1 MLTRKAPLQRREATQ
16 STYTATPRPPARRVG
31 LLAAVLDMPEAE
43 PVRERVPLADEK
55 RHMDRVAA
63 LGCLLCKSPAQ
74 LHHVREGQ
82 GMSQRASN
90 FLVVPLCEPHHTGS
104 AGLHGLGNRG
114 FERRY
119 RMDEMDLLAAVV
131 AQVTR
136 PTSPTRRDAA
146 QPERS

>member
-1 MLTRKAPLQRREATQ
+1 MLTRKHP
-16 STYTATPRPPARRVG
+16 PRPVKTVESLNLAPRPIAPRVG
-31 LLAAVLDMPEAE
+31 LLDAALALPEPE
-43 PVRERVPLADEK
+43 PVVERVPLADEK

-63 LGCLLCKSPAQ
+63 LGCLLCGQPAQ

-104 AGLHGLGNRG
+104 AGLHGLGSRG

-119 RMDEMDLLAAVV
+119 RMDEMDLLAIVIARLGH
-131 AQVTR
+131 TE
-136 PTSPTRRDAA
+136 PPTRRAA
-146 QPERS
+146 ALIEG

>member
-1 MLTRKAPLQRREATQ
+1 MLTRKHP
-16 STYTATPRPPARRVG
+16 PRPVKTVESLNLAPRPIAPRVG
-31 LLAAVLDMPEAE
+31 LLDAALALPEAK
-43 PVRERVPLADEK
+43 PVVERVPLADEK

-63 LGCLLCKSPAQ
+63 LGCLLCGQPAQ

-104 AGLHGLGNRG
+104 AGLHGLGSRG

-119 RMDEMDLLAAVV
+119 RMDEMDLLAIVIAK
-131 AQVTR
+131 
-136 PTSPTRRDAA
+136 TS
-146 QPERS
+146 QPEAA

>member
-1 MLTRKAPLQRREATQ
+1 MLRSGFKRPE
-16 STYTATPRPPARRVG
+16 PRPTKTVESLSLAPRPIARGSG
-31 LLAAVLDMPEAE
+31 LLAAARVLPEAE

-90 FLVVPLCEPHHTGS
+90 FLVVPLCPEHHVGNT
-104 AGLHGLGNRG
+104 GLHGLGNRG

-119 RMDEMDLLAAVV
+119 RMDEMDLLAIVMSKV
-131 AQVTR
+131 A
-136 PTSPTRRDAA
+136 P
-146 QPERS
+146 

>member
-1 MLTRKAPLQRREATQ
+1 VESLNLA
-16 STYTATPRPPARRVG
+16 PRPIAPRVG
-31 LLAAVLDMPEAE
+31 LLDAALALPEAK
-43 PVRERVPLADEK
+43 PVVERVPLADEK

-63 LGCLLCKSPAQ
+63 LGCLLCGQPAQ

-104 AGLHGLGNRG
+104 AGLHGLGSRG

-119 RMDEMDLLAAVV
+119 RMDEMDLLAIVIAK
-131 AQVTR
+131 
-136 PTSPTRRDAA
+136 TS
-146 QPERS
+146 QPEAA

>member
-1 MLTRKAPLQRREATQ
+1 MLTRKHP
-16 STYTATPRPPARRVG
+16 PRPVKTVESLNLAPRPIARGSG
-31 LLAAVLDMPEAE
+31 LLALAMALPEAQ
-43 PVRERVPLADEK
+43 PVRERVPLVDEK

-63 LGCLLCKSPAQ
+63 LGCLLCGQPAQ

-104 AGLHGLGNRG
+104 AGLHGLGSRG

-119 RMDEMDLLAAVV
+119 RMDEMGLLA
-131 AQVTR
+131 QVIAKTTR
-136 PTSPTRRDAA
+136 PEAA
-146 QPERS
+146 